1 MKTLRLTGKVFSG
14 NGEGARFMG
23 LPWVKKQVEE
33 KLGFIPYPGTLDVR
47 LTEES
52 VKLKKALAEDG
63 VDIMPEAGFYHG
75 KCYKASLKG
84 LNCGIVVPEVP
95 GYPEDKLEIIG
106 PWNLRSKLH
115 LSDGDAVEVK
125 VVF

>member
-1 MKTLRLTGKVFSG
+1 
-14 NGEGARFMG
+14 MG

-33 KLGFIPYPGTLDVR
+33 KLGFVPYPGTLDVR

-63 VDIMPEAGFYHG
+63 VDIMPEAGFYRG
-75 KCYKASLKG
+75 KCYKASFKG

-106 PWNLRSKLH
+106 SWNLRSKLH